1 MNELPKE
8 VQAGDEIEV
17 QLAPLGDYP
26 CRDGEPGHDLIQ
38 RVTPEAVSRL
48 AHSFSHEI
56 LVDLDHASETSPV
69 TAAANADKCAPAA
82 LKNAYLRDPALAA
95 KIVKNIKAA
104 PRAPEQKLLNASS
117 AGLTKDSARA
127 LAAKLEDTLP
137 DEVEEQAKA
146 LFKKMGAEMP

>member
-117 AGLTKDSARA
+117 AAAPALRNARAA
-127 LAAKLEDTLP
+127 LAALP
-137 DEVEEQAKA
+137 PSKRQDFYDAHRDGIDNQQ
-146 LFKKMGAEMP
+146 